1 MQLKRSTLLLDS
13 MIDCQRGEFDKD
25 VIVQSKSIPVIVD
38 FYAGKHNIWILP
50 IKVYCF
56 HATFTLPLFL
66 DWCGP
71 CKLVAPIFK
80 ALADE
85 LPQVKFVK
93 VDTEVHEDS
102 VDSFNIQGLPLF
114 GIFVDGKMVR
124 TYV

>member
-1 MQLKRSTLLLDS
+1 MNITYKSLLFSCHLYFNS
-13 MIDCQRGEFDKD
+13 
-25 VIVQSKSIPVIVD
+25 
-38 FYAGKHNIWILP
+38 
-50 IKVYCF
+50 
-56 HATFTLPLFL
+56 FL